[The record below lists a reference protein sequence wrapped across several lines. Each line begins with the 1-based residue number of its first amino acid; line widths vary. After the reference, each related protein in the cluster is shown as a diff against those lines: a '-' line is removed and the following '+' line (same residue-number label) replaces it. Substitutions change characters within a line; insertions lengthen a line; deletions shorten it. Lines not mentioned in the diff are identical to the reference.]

1 MKFLLNTL
9 SFNDLKLKHKLAL
22 IIFVVSV
29 TITSLTFW
37 GFNYVIKQY
46 NKLLYEQTAN
56 SLSFV
61 SDELMYNLRG
71 IESVTSYIAYD
82 STFQE
87 NLDTYNTTEFSSMP
101 SQKARTNLVFIFN
114 RYYTSNM
121 VNLTL
126 LTANDK
132 MIWWG
137 KAAFT
142 ESEAFMD
149 SLISACDKADGRLIW
164 RPMKNGSGILC
175 ARKILEVKNLNLK
188 PMGYLIIQV
197 DLEAIVHNLLKSR
210 YANGQQFQIFI
221 SSEEKL
227 LYPTDNDSYFQ
238 HYKNLFSDSQSYA
251 IKKIDRMRMFITFS
265 RLPIEN
271 NTWPISL
278 AISYDNIFRSL
289 NRLIPTFVLSLL
301 LAVFIAT
308 TLAGYMIKNISY
320 QFNKLVGKMDRIK
333 LEGIIEP
340 QTSLTPAGNSQDE
353 MTVLNAAFDRMIV
366 ELKKLIEE
374 SYVKELLITQA
385 RLKSL
390 EQQVNPHFLYNTLNS
405 INWLAKKSGSKDIST
420 IAQSLGSML
429 QSTLSSRTV
438 ISMKEELEI
447 VSCFIKIQQ
456 IRFDDL
462 VVSIEVDPSTLAAD
476 IPKMT
481 IQPLV
486 ENAIL
491 YAQEELQD
499 EYVIRLSVTRD
510 HKNLIKVQVAN
521 SGAFIDT
528 QILEYLKNETV
539 KPKGNGIG
547 LLNID
552 SRLRILFGEDYHLN
566 FDNKNNMAIVSFTIP
581 QETDAASPHLPQRK
595 EY

>member
-1 MKFLLNTL
+1 MKFMHSTH
-9 SFNDLKLKHKLAL
+9 SFNDLKLKYKLAL
-22 IIFVVSV
+22 IIFIVSV
-29 TITSLTFW
+29 TITSLTFG

-71 IESVTSYIAYD
+71 VESVTSYISYD

-87 NLDTYNTTEFSSMP
+87 NLDTYNTTEFSSLP
-101 SQKARTNLVFIFN
+101 SQKARTNLISIFN
-114 RYYTSNM
+114 RYYTSDM

-126 LTANDK
+126 FTANDK

-137 KAAFT
+137 KTAFT
-142 ESEAFMD
+142 GSKTFID

-164 RPMKNGSGILC
+164 RPLEKGSGILC

-197 DLEAIVHNLLKSR
+197 DLDDMVHNLLKSR
-210 YANGQQFQIFI
+210 YANGQQFQVFI

-227 LYPTDNDSYFQ
+227 LYPTVNESYLQ
-238 HYKNLFSDSQSYA
+238 YYKNLFSESQSYA

-265 RLPIEN
+265 RLPIED
-271 NTWPISL
+271 NTWRISL
-278 AISYDNIFRSL
+278 AIPYDNIFRSL
-289 NRLIPTFVLSLL
+289 NRLIPTFMFSLL

-308 TLAGYMIKNISY
+308 ALAGHMIKNISY

-340 QTSLTPAGNSQDE
+340 QTSPITTGNSQDE
-353 MTVLNAAFDRMIV
+353 MTVLNAAFDQMIV

-385 RLKSL
+385 QLKSL

-429 QSTLSSRTV
+429 QSSLSNRTV

-447 VSCFIKIQQ
+447 VSCFVKIQQ

-462 VVSIEVDPSTLAAD
+462 VVTMEVDPSTLAAD

-491 YAQEELQD
+491 HAQEELQD
-499 EYVIRLSVTRD
+499 EYVICLSVTKD
-510 HKNLIKVQVAN
+510 YKNLIKVQVEN
-521 SGAFIDT
+521 SGSFIDT
-528 QILEYLKNETV
+528 QILEHLKNETV

-552 SRLRILFGEDYHLN
+552 SRLRILFGEDYHLS
-566 FDNKNNMAIVSFTIP
+566 FDNKDNMAIVSFTIP
-581 QETDAASPHLPQRK
+581 QETETASPHLPQRK